1 MLTLLNKA
9 YSMNQIYLEVI
20 TKSELEQAIQ
30 NGIKQIIVRGELAE
44 KIQKAEGVKNLSKP
58 VLVLL
63 AASLA
68 ATPFTGGTSGVVG
81 IAAITA
87 TTGMSIVAIM
97 AVAFL
102 GLSLIISITNG
113 YDRKFTAK
121 ADGVGEASMELNKN
135 N

>member
-9 YSMNQIYLEVI
+9 YSMNQIYLEVR
-20 TKSELEQAIQ
+20 TKSELEQAIK
-30 NGIKQIIVRGELAE
+30 NGIKKIIVRGELAE